1 MCEVKVLWTGAEA
14 KASLKWALEYVG
26 VDPKPKRSIHG
37 QVEAGV
43 IPGGGPNRCG
53 LKTARMSCG

>member
-1 MCEVKVLWTGAEA
+1 MGRSRSESESEMGA
-14 KASLKWALEYVG
+14 EYVG
-26 VDPKPKRSIHG
+26 ADPKPTRSIHG

-43 IPGGGPNRCG
+43 TPGGGPNRCG

>member
-1 MCEVKVLWTGAEA
+1 MCEVKAFWAVAEA
-14 KASLKWALEYVG
+14 KASPKRAPKYMG
-26 VDPKPKRSIHG
+26 VDPKPTRSIHG

-43 IPGGGPNRCG
+43 MPGGGPNRCG

>member
-1 MCEVKVLWTGAEA
+1 MVRSRSESESEMGDHK
-14 KASLKWALEYVG
+14 YVG

-37 QVEAGV
+37 QDEAGV
-43 IPGGGPNRCG
+43 TPGGGPNRCR

>member
-1 MCEVKVLWTGAEA
+1 MCEVKGLRSEAEA
-14 KASLKWALEYVG
+14 KASLNRASEYMG
-26 VDPKPKRSIHG
+26 ADPKPKRSIHG

-43 IPGGGPNRCG
+43 TPGGGPNRCG